1 MRVFLDANILFSAAD
16 AESATRRLL
25 ETLRKHA
32 GVVTNPHAV
41 EEARRNLALKRPQF
55 VTFFGRLVERLEITH
70 AFEQNL
76 GVHLPDEDV
85 PILAGAVGSRCTHLW
100 TSDRRHFGRLYGR
113 SVRGCVP
120 ISSVMLAD
128 LLADEA

>member
-16 AESATRRLL
+16 PESATRRLL
-25 ETLRKHA
+25 ERLCRRA
-32 GVVTNPHAV
+32 DAVTGPHAV

-55 VTFFGRLVERLEITH
+55 VTSFGRLLERLEITH

-76 GVHLPDEDV
+76 DVRLPDEDM
-85 PILAGAVGSRCTHLW
+85 PILAGAVGSGCTHLW

-113 SVRGCVP
+113 SVRGCLSV
-120 ISSVMLAD
+120 SSVMLAD